1 MGNTVEEV
9 TVTATK
15 SHADA
20 KVAQSPTNPVDLDV
34 GDTEITVTVTAEDGT
49 TKAYTVTVT
58 RAAARATPGLLVS
71 IDDVTVNEGT
81 ERDYTVRLTTRP
93 SGPPCNGGHYGGST

>member
-1 MGNTVEEV
+1 MGRATADLSDLSLSRGSLNPTFDAAITEYTARVGNTVESV

-15 SHADA
+15 SDADA

-49 TKAYTVTVT
+49 TKAYTVDGDAGGGTGH
-58 RAAARATPGLLVS
+58 AGGARL
-71 IDDVTVNEGT
+71 D
-81 ERDYTVRLTTRP
+81 
-93 SGPPCNGGHYGGST
+93 